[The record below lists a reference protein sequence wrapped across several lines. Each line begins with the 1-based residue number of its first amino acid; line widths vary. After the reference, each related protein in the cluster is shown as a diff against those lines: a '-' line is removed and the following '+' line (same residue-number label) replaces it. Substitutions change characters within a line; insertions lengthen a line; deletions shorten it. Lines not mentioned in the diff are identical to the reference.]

1 MLKTAKRKKTAK
13 DGKSAGYSKMNTFK
27 ECLSKSLCKLACLH
41 HILMYLKKVY
51 LVLAA
56 VQILFA
62 SANLFASSNKAL
74 GFDSQAHFADN
85 SSQTQSL
92 ALTGDALKDIVVKSP
107 TRDASGGIALQ
118 TSPKMRAESRW
129 LVFCMEKGH
138 YLKMPVSELDVRE
151 FLREYMQNLDF
162 FKLFFTA
169 EDVQY
174 FQDFFAPSV
183 DILLRQ
189 GTLLPAFSIYER
201 FLERANKRM
210 DWMKNRL
217 SAPLDLSEDETFQP
231 DRSKLDWPAND
242 GEADALWLKRLK
254 FDIENQMLGYGGD
267 LEDELSED
275 GEIAEGAEA
284 SPKTG
289 EVSSEGEGSDEVEV
303 AAKEEAPKTFE
314 EKFAK
319 AKEEVL
325 KRYERIISNY
335 AKADS
340 TEIQE
345 IYLNTLSRLYDPHSA
360 FLSEYYLEEFDISV
374 RNALVGIGA
383 VLSDKD
389 GYCVIAELMPGGPA
403 EESKLLEPG
412 DKIIAVGQ
420 ATGELVDTIG
430 MKLRKAVKMIRGKEG
445 SKVRLLI
452 ESGSNSSRKLVTLV
466 RREIKLTT
474 KLARASIYQLPLSDK
489 TVPIGVIDLPAFY
502 GEGGS
507 GETKGFS
514 TTKDVEELLIKLKE
528 AGAKGVVLD
537 LRRNGGGFLS
547 EAVDLAGLF
556 IKTGPVLQVQ
566 DANSNIKKL
575 SDENSKI
582 VWTQPVIILVSRL
595 SASATEIVAGA
606 LQNHQRA
613 LIVGDRRTH
622 GKGTVQAVYHLEN
635 FDPSQKSAAKVTIQ
649 KWYLPNGDSIQVRGV
664 RPDIVLPSVY
674 DYLEIGE
681 EYKDYALKWDSI
693 TPVAISKTWG
703 YGLPKSDR
711 EGFVE
716 KLAKL
721 SLERQQ
727 SLEEF
732 SVLGERINW
741 VKKRQEEKEI
751 KLKYETRETQLKHD
765 EEFGKQMEKK
775 FKELSKLKFSQKEF
789 LLDSAEENEKKGDA
803 EFSKRSKLNKR
814 RGGNIFGDDDD
825 DDEEFDVQLRE
836 ALRIMGDWIEEINT
850 TDAKL
855 PQPSDA
861 SIADPVALINS
872 TN

>member
-1 MLKTAKRKKTAK
+1 MLVKISLLIRFTYTVFM
-13 DGKSAGYSKMNTFK
+13 YFK
-27 ECLSKSLCKLACLH
+27 IIPLFLIALQF
-41 HILMYLKKVY
+41 
-51 LVLAA
+51 VLG
-56 VQILFA
+56 
-62 SANLFASSNKAL
+62 ANLLASNNA
-74 GFDSQAHFADN
+74 QATETNVAQDV
-85 SSQTQSL
+85 
-92 ALTGDALKDIVVKSP
+92 AITGDALKDIVVKS
-107 TRDASGGIALQ
+107 ASSEKSGGIALQ

-162 FKLFFTA
+162 FKLFFTS

-174 FQDFFAPSV
+174 FQDFFAPTA

-201 FLERANKRM
+201 FLDRANKRVE
-210 DWMKNRL
+210 WMKERL
-217 SAPLDLSEDETFQP
+217 NAPLDLSVTETFQP

-242 GEADALWLKRLK
+242 AEADALWLKRLK
-254 FDIENQMLGYGGD
+254 FDIENQMLGYGD
-267 LEDELSED
+267 ELEDELLEE
-275 GEIAEGAEA
+275 GEIAKSSEELEA
-284 SPKTG
+284 SAKKDEEKKTE
-289 EVSSEGEGSDEVEV
+289 EVENSAEVEV
-303 AAKEEAPKTFE
+303 IAKEETPKTFE
-314 EKFAK
+314 EKLTK

-335 AKADS
+335 AKADA

-403 EESKLLEPG
+403 EASKQLEPG

-430 MKLRKAVKMIRGKEG
+430 MKLRKVVKMIRGKEN

-452 ESGSNSSRKLVTLV
+452 ESGSNSSRKLITLV
-466 RREIKLTT
+466 RKEIKLTT
-474 KLARASIYQLPLSDK
+474 KLARAYIYDIPLSDR
-489 TVPIGVIDLPAFY
+489 TVPVGVIDLPAFY
-502 GEGGS
+502 GEGGA

-514 TTKDVEELLIKLKE
+514 TTKDVEELLLKLKA
-528 AGAKGVVLD
+528 AGAKGVILD
-537 LRRNGGGFLS
+537 LRRNGGGFLT

-556 IKTGPVLQVQ
+556 IKTGPVLQIQ

-613 LIVGDRRTH
+613 LIVGDKRTH

-664 RPDIVLPSVY
+664 KPEIVLPSVY

-681 EYKDYALKWDSI
+681 EHKDYALKWDSI
-693 TPVAISKTWG
+693 APVSINKLWG
-703 YGLPKSDR
+703 YGLPKGES
-711 EGFVE
+711 ENFLE
-716 KLAKL
+716 KLTKL

-727 SLEEF
+727 KLDEF
-732 SVLGERINW
+732 AALGQRIDW
-741 VKKRQEEKEI
+741 VKKRQEEKQVQLNYEVRE
-751 KLKYETRETQLKHD
+751 KELKND
-765 EEFGKQMEKK
+765 EEFSEQMEKK
-775 FKELSKLKFSQKEF
+775 FKELAKSNFPKKEF
-789 LLDSAEENEKKGDA
+789 LLESAEENEKKSDSDSA
-803 EFSKRSKLNKR
+803 KKSKLNKR
-814 RGGNIFGDDDD
+814 RGGNIFSDDD
-825 DDEEFDVQLRE
+825 DDEAEFDVQLRE
-836 ALRIMGDWIEEINT
+836 TLRIMGDWIEMLDNY
-850 TDAKL
+850 DANL
-855 PQPSDA
+855 PQPSQT
-861 SIADPVALINS
+861 PVAEPLAALKLAN
-872 TN
+872 